1 METGLHKGIILRL
14 AKYLRVLRQLK
25 SLGFVKVFSNNLGDA
40 IGVTPAVVRKDFSQI
55 SIPGNKRGGYN
66 IDVLIDEIN
75 VVLGRRSDFPIVVV
89 GCGRLGSAL
98 LNFREF
104 EKESIHVRAGFD
116 SDPSKVDRETSPPV
130 LPAEE
135 LADYIREH
143 EVEVGVIAVPD
154 EAASEV
160 FETMIDAGVRG
171 FLNFTTVQLKC
182 SGRCEGE
189 NCPHQCT
196 VENVNFSLQI
206 EHLFYMLTFQNPEN
220 RVLSLDEL
228 KEKHHK
234 RFNAG

>member
-1 METGLHKGIILRL
+1 MDTALHKGIILRL

-66 IDVLIDEIN
+66 IDVLIDEIS
-75 VVLGRRSDFPIVVV
+75 VVLGRRTDFPIIVA
-89 GCGRLGSAL
+89 GCGRLGQAL
-98 LNFREF
+98 LNYGEF
-104 EKESIHVRAGFD
+104 TKEGIRVLAGFD
-116 SDPSKVDRETSPPV
+116 IDPEKVDQSADPPI

-135 LADYIREH
+135 LADFIRER

-154 EAASEV
+154 AAASDV

-182 SGRCEGE
+182 AGRCERE
-189 NCPHQCT
+189 NCAHQCT

-206 EHLFYMLTFQNPEN
+206 ENLFYMLTVQKPEN

-228 KEKHHK
+228 KEKHH
-234 RFNAG
+234 RAFDAS